1 MGILSSKQSCRATA
15 WLGIIL
21 LSSPFP
27 SFQPSSYSNDS
38 SYSIHHPSMNIGIS
52 FVESTLDPELLFD
65 SIDEDGFKGGV
76 YQERED
82 ATVYDDDDDDD
93 EDDVYDDDDDEDDL
107 EGVDDDDDN
116 EDDDLGVDGDDDLE
130 EDDAYYY
137 DDDDFEEE
145 DDEDSEDNQVY
156 GMDMSNMARAK
167 TTNKRGG
174 SDELGSKII
183 GGDDANA
190 GDYPFF
196 ARGIIGSNTWKGCGG
211 ALVTPE
217 FILTAAHCD

>member
-38 SYSIHHPSMNIGIS
+38 SYSIHHPSTNIGIS

-76 YQERED
+76 YQERKD

-93 EDDVYDDDDDEDDL
+93 EDDAYDDDDEDDL

-116 EDDDLGVDGDDDLE
+116 EDDDLEEDDDDLEEDDDDLE

-137 DDDDFEEE
+137 YDDDDFE
-145 DDEDSEDNQVY
+145 
-156 GMDMSNMARAK
+156 
-167 TTNKRGG
+167 
-174 SDELGSKII
+174 
-183 GGDDANA
+183 
-190 GDYPFF
+190 
-196 ARGIIGSNTWKGCGG
+196 
-211 ALVTPE
+211 
-217 FILTAAHCD
+217 